1 MNTRRAAPA
10 IRATG
15 PGWDDSPVRVAAA
28 RLSVV
33 ITFGLVLRVWAA
45 FGTILLPGSEVDPVQ
60 VLADRALAF
69 GFYVLWIPVLA
80 ITYRRDPQGRMW
92 KLILLSFAM
101 DCWWVLQFLH
111 NPFAGIG
118 WTIGSFTQPLA
129 AAVLLHMV
137 LAFPSG
143 RLRDRTDLWLVGISY
158 TIVIPIQLL
167 RYMVYD
173 PLFPGCG
180 AADTWCASNV
190 FLVARND
197 DLAFLLGRAGYL
209 APVLAVL
216 GSVEIISHWQRASTA
231 GRRALAPFAFGMPL
245 VFGVLGIIWLA
256 ASMGPSEISDFVDR
270 YKLLDLTSF
279 LTPALFLVGVL
290 RVRLARGSLAELAL
304 ELGRGVPLGGLR
316 DALARTL
323 RDPTLQLAFAAP
335 TGNGLVDGEGRPFD
349 IEASGD
355 RSATRLEHDGS
366 LVAVLVHDPAIDH
379 EDRGLVE
386 AVGSVARLALENERL
401 SAQVRAQLEEVR
413 ASRQRIVEAGD
424 AERRRVERDLHDG
437 AQQRLV
443 ALAMRLEAA
452 RGHPEAGEALIDAT
466 AAELA
471 VAIAEVRQLARGL
484 HPAILSEAGLTAAV
498 ESLAERTPIPVEV
511 HGDERRYP
519 DRVEATAYFVVA
531 EALTNV
537 ARYASATHAT
547 VTIRGTGSE
556 LLVEV
561 RDDGLGGADPNAGS
575 GLRGLG
581 DRVAAAGGTFAV
593 ESPPGE
599 GTTVRAVIPVV
610 EASR

>member
-1 MNTRRAAPA
+1 VRAAA
-10 IRATG
+10 G
-15 PGWDDSPVRVAAA
+15 S
-28 RLSVV
+28 LSILVGV
-33 ITFGLVLRVWAA
+33 GLLLRVWAA
-45 FGTILLPGSEVDPVQ
+45 FGTIALPGSEVDPVQ

-80 ITYRRDPQGRMW
+80 ITYRRDPRGRMW
-92 KLILLSFAM
+92 KLILLSFVM
-101 DCWWVLQFLH
+101 DCWWVFTFAH
-111 NPFAGIG
+111 NPFAAIG
-118 WTIGSFTQPLA
+118 WTIGSITQPLA

-143 RLRDRTDLWLVGISY
+143 RLPDRTDRWLLGITY
-158 TIVIPIQLL
+158 TIVVPIRLL
-167 RYMVYD
+167 NYAVFD
-173 PLFPGCG
+173 PQFAECR
-180 AADTWCASNV
+180 ASDTWCAANV
-190 FLVARND
+190 LLVARND
-197 DLAFLLGRAGYL
+197 DLAFLLSRTGYL

-216 GSVEIISHWQRASTA
+216 ASVEIIRHWRRASAA

-245 VFGVLGIIWLA
+245 VFGVLGIIWLTPA
-256 ASMGPSEISDFVDR
+256 MGPSGISDFIAR
-270 YKLLDLTSF
+270 YKLFDVTSF
-279 LTPALFLVGVL
+279 LTPALFLVGIL
-290 RVRLARGSLAELAL
+290 RSRLARGSLADLAL

-335 TGNGLVDGEGRPFD
+335 TGSGLVDADGQPFD
-349 IEASGD
+349 IDAAGD

-366 LVAVLVHDPAIDH
+366 LLAVLVHDPAIDR
-379 EDRGLVE
+379 EDKGLVE

-452 RGHPEAGEALIDAT
+452 RGDRSDGQALIDAT
-466 AAELA
+466 TAELA
-471 VAIAEVRQLARGL
+471 IAIAEVRQLARGL
-484 HPAILSEAGLTAAV
+484 HPAILTEAGLTAAI

-511 HGDERRYP
+511 HGDETRYR
-519 DRVEATAYFVVA
+519 DHVEATAYFVVA

-537 ARYASATHAT
+537 ARYARATHAT
-547 VTIRGTGSE
+547 VTLRGTGAA

-561 RDDGLGGADPNAGS
+561 RDDGRGGADARAGS
-575 GLRGLG
+575 GLRGLQ
-581 DRVAAAGGTFAV
+581 DRVAAVGGTLEV
-593 ESPPGE
+593 ESPHGG
-599 GTTVRAVIPVV
+599 GTVVRAVIPVTI
-610 EASR
+610 EAPQ